1 MAISNNNFILK
12 NFSGKL
18 GNIILRVVGNRS
30 IISKYPDF
38 TNVKWSK
45 AQKANRK
52 RFGDGMRFARKAFEN
67 PEAVLYYESKTK
79 PRQNKFNVAVSD
91 YMLKP
96 EIKHID
102 TTKYR
107 GKAGDTITVSAYD
120 KYKIMA
126 VIVTILNATGFE
138 IESGMAVEFP
148 YRGSGEWIYKALEAN
163 QYWKGGRV
171 VVRVSDSPG
180 NVVQSSIVFNSSS

>member
-1 MAISNNNFILK
+1 MAIANNNFLFK
-12 NFSGKL
+12 NYSGKV

-52 RFGDGMRFARKAFEN
+52 RFGDGMRYARKAFKD

-91 YMLKP
+91 YMLSP
-96 EIKHID
+96 EIQHID
-102 TTKYR
+102 TTKYL
-107 GKAGDTITVSAYD
+107 GQEGNTITVSAYD

-148 YRGSGEWIYKALEAN
+148 YNGSGEWIYKTLESN
-163 QYWKGGRV
+163 PSWRGGRV
-171 VVRVSDSPG
+171 VVRVTDSPG
-180 NVVQSSIVFNSSS
+180 KVVKAERRLDDT